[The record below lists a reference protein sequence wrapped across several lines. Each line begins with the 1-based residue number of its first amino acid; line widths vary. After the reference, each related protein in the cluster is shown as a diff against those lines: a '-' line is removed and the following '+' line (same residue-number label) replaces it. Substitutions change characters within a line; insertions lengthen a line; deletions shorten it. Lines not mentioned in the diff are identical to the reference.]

1 MTRPFEGIRVI
12 DATHVLAGP
21 FATYQLAV
29 LGADV
34 IKVEHPDEPDQS
46 RGAGT
51 DKELNRRNMGTA
63 FLTQASN
70 KRSITLDL
78 KQEKDRETLK
88 NLVATAD
95 VFVENYRP
103 GAFEALGLGY
113 EALAAINPRLIY
125 ASFSA
130 FGQSGPR
137 GPQTAY
143 DHVIQATSG
152 IMAMTGTRE
161 VNPIKFGSP
170 AIDYATGMTGAFALS
185 AALFQRER
193 TGKGQRIDM
202 AMLDVAMILMSSHLT
217 GYLRNGVHPKPS
229 GNRHP
234 HATNGAFATKD
245 GLVMLG
251 ASNLRQ
257 QRRLWTLLGRPDMI
271 KKTNDERDAD
281 HAREIAVLEEI
292 MLTRSADEWETF
304 LQANHVPAARVRTMG
319 EAVADPQLASRGII
333 HRHEAAP
340 ASRAVSAC
348 RSRPSRSRMAARA
361 SILRRPRSASTTRKF
376 SASLRAAS
384 AERNRHFAI
393 APDFFTSADHLVS
406 SRSMSAAYCSG
417 VVGSGSAPSVAMRRC
432 TSSESSAAR
441 SAALSLS
448 TIGARRAGRSNNSI
462 MQHRLEAGQPL
473 LGHRRHIGEYRRA
486 LQAGHP
492 ERAQLALLDQP
503 DGRRQRGE
511 INRHMVAEQ
520 IGERRPGTAVRKWI
534 SSMPAVSANNTVPR
548 WMPLPLPAE
557 A

>member
-12 DATHVLAGP
+12 DITHVLAGP

-34 IKVEHPDEPDQS
+34 IKVEHPDDPDQS
-46 RGAGT
+46 RGAGS

-63 FLTQASN
+63 FLTQSSN

-78 KQEKDRETLK
+78 KTEKDRDILK
-88 NLVATAD
+88 KLVKTAD
-95 VFVENYRP
+95 IFVENYRP

-137 GPQTAY
+137 GRQTAY

-152 IMAMTGTRE
+152 IMAMTGTKE

-202 AMLDVAMILMSSHLT
+202 AMLDVAMVLMSSHLT
-217 GYLRNGVHPKPS
+217 GYLRNGSHPKPH

-234 HATNGAFATKD
+234 HATNGAFATKN

-257 QRRLWTLLGRPDMI
+257 QTRLWTLLERPDMI

-292 MLTRSADEWETF
+292 MMTRTADEWEEF
-304 LQANHVPAARVRTMG
+304 LQARHVPAARVRTMG
-319 EAVADPQLASRGII
+319 EAVADPQLATRGII
-333 HRHEAAP
+333 HRHANAPGMEGGFGVPLAAFTFAHDGP
-340 ASRAVSAC
+340 RIDS
-348 RSRPSRSRMAARA
+348 PPPMLGQHNDE
-361 SILRRPRSASTTRKF
+361 ILRE
-376 SASLRAAS
+376 L
-384 AERNRHFAI
+384 
-393 APDFFTSADHLVS
+393 
-406 SRSMSAAYCSG
+406 
-417 VVGSGSAPSVAMRRC
+417 
-432 TSSESSAAR
+432 
-441 SAALSLS
+441 
-448 TIGARRAGRSNNSI
+448 GAKR
-462 MQHRLEAGQPL
+462 
-473 LGHRRHIGEYRRA
+473 
-486 LQAGHP
+486 
-492 ERAQLALLDQP
+492 
-503 DGRRQRGE
+503 
-511 INRHMVAEQ
+511 
-520 IGERRPGTAVRKWI
+520 
-534 SSMPAVSANNTVPR
+534 
-548 WMPLPLPAE
+548 
-557 A
+557 